1 MIAQCN
7 AVLGMEE
14 FDEDVFSANV
24 EKIIVTPEKLT
35 FRLTDGKEIDT
46 PIYVK
51 EDSKTRKP
59 PTQFSQ
65 WTGKIRCEVCGK
77 NYVRQT
83 RHYLNGDT
91 EHYWICGTGK
101 TCEGRKN
108 GILWQNDID
117 EGIGNSADGIG
128 QDIDRSFQGRNGEN
142 YRME

>member
-1 MIAQCN
+1 MK
-7 AVLGMEE
+7 E
-14 FDEDVFSANV
+14 FDEDIFSANV

-91 EHYWICGTGK
+91 D
-101 TCEGRKN
+101 
-108 GILWQNDID
+108 LWQNDID
-117 EGIGNSADGIG
+117 EGIGNSADDVEFVTAGL
-128 QDIDRSFQGRNGEN
+128 GRTLTVRFKDGTEKTIAWNKRKRHFSPKKG
-142 YRME
+142 R